1 MKPGDLALGIR
12 DLFAVL
18 VPGALLLLLIPPT
31 YTSWLLGDPLRVADA
46 LRDTILFLTSAYAV
60 GSLIGAAA
68 GLLDPLAERMYRP
81 ATSLWPSRRSVAKD
95 EAAQFESLRST
106 ARGLERR
113 ILKDTGVPT
122 NDTPLWNDKAFW
134 RNYLRISSA
143 PAVAELDRVEGQQKL
158 FRALG
163 VVFLL
168 VAAVSGLAAGSLA
181 AIVVGLL
188 FFALFVTYRRRFN
201 IRLYQLAIAYYS
213 YSRQQSVS
221 PATDGAKAGGA
232 TATGGPPVKGG
243 AAAKGGGRPAEG
255 RRGPAKARA

>member
-1 MKPGDLALGIR
+1 MKPGDLALSIR

-18 VPGALLLLLIPPT
+18 VPGALFLALFPVDFS
-31 YTSWLLGDPLRVADA
+31 SWLGGYPPAMSEDLQKS
-46 LRDTILFLTSAYAV
+46 ILFLIAAYAV

-68 GLLDPLAERMYRP
+68 GFLDPLAERIYRP
-81 ATSLWPSRRSVAKD
+81 ATSLWPSRRALAKD
-95 EAAQFESLRST
+95 VVAQFDSLRST

-143 PAVAELDRVEGQQKL
+143 PAVGELDRVEGQQKL

-163 VVFLL
+163 VVFVL
-168 VAAVSGLAAGSLA
+168 VALFSVPQPRSLA
-181 AIVVGLL
+181 AIAVALL

-201 IRLYQLAIAYYS
+201 VRLYQSAIAYYC
-213 YSRQQSVS
+213 YSRQE
-221 PATDGAKAGGA
+221 
-232 TATGGPPVKGG
+232 G
-243 AAAKGGGRPAEG
+243 AAASPAPAQQTASAVSPPPTRTAPPPQRKPKQVTGR
-255 RRGPAKARA
+255 AKARA